1 MMNQPNLSIS
11 RNYLHDQVVQ
21 QLRAMILSGDLEP
34 RAKLNEA
41 ALAEQF
47 GISRTPLREAI
58 KVLSAEGLLELLP
71 NRGARVASLSRHEI
85 DEMLDV
91 VAALETTAG
100 ELACRRATDDEIAA
114 LAALNARMVAAH
126 AEGDMD
132 TYFTLNREIHQ
143 AIIAA
148 SRNGVLQGIYET
160 LSGRIQRSRYRAHKT
175 AEQWAAALDD
185 HNRMVALLAAR
196 DGAALGELLRDH
208 VRSKKAV
215 IAAAYGEALEG
226 DEA

>member
-1 MMNQPNLSIS
+1 MNRPDLSIS

-21 QLRAMILSGDLEP
+21 QLRALILSGDLEP
-34 RAKLNEA
+34 KAKLNEA
-41 ALAEQF
+41 ALAERF

-58 KVLSAEGLLELLP
+58 NVLSAEGLLELLP
-71 NRGARVASLSRHEI
+71 NRGARVASLSHAEI

-91 VAALETTAG
+91 VAALEMTAG
-100 ELACRRATDDEIAA
+100 ELACRHATEDQIV
-114 LAALNARMVAAH
+114 ALNALNGCMVRAH
-126 AEGDMD
+126 AEGDVE
-132 TYFTLNREIHQ
+132 TYFEINREIHQ

-148 SRNGVLQGIYET
+148 SRNRVLQGIYET

-185 HNRMVALLAAR
+185 HNRMIALLKAR
-196 DGAALGELLRDH
+196 DGAALGALLRDH

-215 IAAAYGEALEG
+215 IAAAYS
-226 DEA
+226 DEQAAG